1 MTHAFRIGRCVVLP
15 RTRQVLRDG
24 RDVRVGGRAFDL
36 LVALIDT
43 RERVASAEELID
55 RIWPHVAVEP
65 NNLYVQVW
73 ALRRALGPGA
83 LATVA
88 RRGYRLAVPVEPFDP
103 ARHPIAT
110 ATPPGPVPARSRPGS
125 ARAGA
130 ASCDATRQ
138 AGGGASPRDRLIDTL
153 ADDLTRAVWT
163 HRRITLVGADEAL
176 RARVWQ
182 AASER
187 LRQTSGS
194 PVWRLAPTVLADGSG
209 PAPATRRILE
219 RLRRDGAV
227 VVVEDADR
235 RARAAMADLA
245 SDPDAAGGLFV
256 LATAARARALPG
268 ERLFRLPTGVRTPA
282 AERAPAAAPLRW
294 RTRSVPQRPVPEPA
308 AR

>member
-24 RDVRVGGRAFDL
+24 RDARVGGRAFDL
-36 LVALIDT
+36 LLALIET

-55 RIWPHVAVEP
+55 RIWPQVAVEP

-103 ARHPIAT
+103 ARQ
-110 ATPPGPVPARSRPGS
+110 AR
-125 ARAGA
+125 
-130 ASCDATRQ
+130 
-138 AGGGASPRDRLIDTL
+138 GGRSPRDRLIDTL

-163 HRRITLVGADEAL
+163 HRRITLVGSDEAL

-187 LRQTSGS
+187 LRQTSGC
-194 PVWRLAPTVLADGSG
+194 PVWRLAPTALADGNG

-245 SDPDAAGGLFV
+245 SDADPAGGLFV

-268 ERLFRLPTGVRTPA
+268 ERLFRLPTGVRLPA

-294 RTRSVPQRPVPEPA
+294 RTRSVPQRPAPEPA

>member
-1 MTHAFRIGRCVVLP
+1 MTHAFRIGRCIVLP

-36 LVALIDT
+36 LLALIDT

-55 RIWPHVAVEP
+55 RIWPQVAVEP

-103 ARHPIAT
+103 ARQ
-110 ATPPGPVPARSRPGS
+110 AR
-125 ARAGA
+125 
-130 ASCDATRQ
+130 
-138 AGGGASPRDRLIDTL
+138 GGRSPRDRLIDTL

-163 HRRITLVGADEAL
+163 HRRITLVGSDEAL

-187 LRQTSGS
+187 LRQTSGC
-194 PVWRLAPTVLADGSG
+194 PVWRLAPTALADGNG

-294 RTRSVPQRPVPEPA
+294 RTRGVPQRPAPEPA

>member
-1 MTHAFRIGRCVVLP
+1 MPDHNRGFVERYTHY
-15 RTRQVLRDG
+15 
-24 RDVRVGGRAFDL
+24 DL
-36 LVALIDT
+36 AEQVALQ
-43 RERVASAEELID
+43 
-55 RIWPHVAVEP
+55 
-65 NNLYVQVW
+65 NL
-73 ALRRALGPGA
+73 
-83 LATVA
+83 
-88 RRGYRLAVPVEPFDP
+88 D
-103 ARHPIAT
+103 
-110 ATPPGPVPARSRPGS
+110 
-125 ARAGA
+125 
-130 ASCDATRQ
+130 RQ
-138 AGGGASPRDRLIDTL
+138 ARGGFHNLSLDADR
-153 ADDLTRAVWT
+153 DDLTRAVWT
-163 HRRITLVGADEAL
+163 HRRITLVGSDEAL

-235 RARAAMADLA
+235 RARAAMAELA
-245 SDPDAAGGLFV
+245 SDADPAGGLFV

-294 RTRSVPQRPVPEPA
+294 RTRGVPQRPAPEPA

>member
-1 MTHAFRIGRCVVLP
+1 
-15 RTRQVLRDG
+15 
-24 RDVRVGGRAFDL
+24 
-36 LVALIDT
+36 
-43 RERVASAEELID
+43 
-55 RIWPHVAVEP
+55 
-65 NNLYVQVW
+65 
-73 ALRRALGPGA
+73 
-83 LATVA
+83 
-88 RRGYRLAVPVEPFDP
+88 
-103 ARHPIAT
+103 
-110 ATPPGPVPARSRPGS
+110 
-125 ARAGA
+125 
-130 ASCDATRQ
+130 
-138 AGGGASPRDRLIDTL
+138 SPRDRLIDTL

-163 HRRITLVGADEAL
+163 HRRITLVGSDEAL

-294 RTRSVPQRPVPEPA
+294 RTRGVPQRPAPEPA